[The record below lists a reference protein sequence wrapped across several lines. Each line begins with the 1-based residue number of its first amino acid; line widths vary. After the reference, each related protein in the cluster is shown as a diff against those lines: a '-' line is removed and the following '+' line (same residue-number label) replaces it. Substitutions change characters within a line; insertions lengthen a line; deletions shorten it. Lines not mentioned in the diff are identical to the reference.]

1 LNATTAGDLSHT
13 TSSAEYVANEIKS
26 HKSGLVIGL
35 MVLVLASMGLG
46 YWFLA
51 SRSSS
56 TKGQIESIAV
66 MPFVNEGGNADTE
79 YLSDGMTES
88 LIGSLSQ
95 LPRLSVKARS
105 SVFRYKGREI
115 NPQTVGSELY
125 VQAVLLGRVVQR
137 GDQLTLRLELVDA
150 KTENVVWSEQYNRK
164 QADLVSLQTE
174 IARDVSNKLKTKL
187 SGADEQKVTKNYTE
201 NTEAYQLYLKG
212 RYHWSKRTGA
222 DIKKSVEYF
231 QQAIDKDPTY
241 ALAYAALAEAYI
253 LIPNYTN
260 TNPHDAFPKA
270 RAAAEK
276 ALEIDETLAEAH
288 NALAD
293 IMYEYD
299 WKFAEAEREFKRAI
313 ELNPNYATARHWY
326 GEYLL
331 AVGKNEEA
339 LAEMKRAQELDPL
352 SLIINS
358 ILGVA
363 YMENRQYDQAM
374 EQLKKTIEMDQNF
387 PRAHL
392 YLADT
397 YERNGMFEE
406 ASLEFE
412 KLFVLN
418 GMPPEEAA
426 KQTAELREAAKKIGA
441 KGYWRKQIEIYERN
455 RVSQPSVMPPLS
467 IVAAFYAQLGEKD
480 QAFAFL
486 EKSYEKKE
494 VDVIRLESTIY
505 DPIRSDPR
513 FQDLMR
519 RIGLP
524 Q

>member
-1 LNATTAGDLSHT
+1 
-13 TSSAEYVANEIKS
+13 
-26 HKSGLVIGL
+26 
-35 MVLVLASMGLG
+35 
-46 YWFLA
+46 
-51 SRSSS
+51 
-56 TKGQIESIAV
+56 
-66 MPFVNEGGNADTE
+66 MPFVNESDNADTE